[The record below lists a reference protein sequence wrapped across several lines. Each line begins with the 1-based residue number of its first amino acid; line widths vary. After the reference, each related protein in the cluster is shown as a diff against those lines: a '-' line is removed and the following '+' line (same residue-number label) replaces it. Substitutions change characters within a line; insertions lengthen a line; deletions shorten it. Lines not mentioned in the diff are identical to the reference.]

1 MMKKKIAAVAMSGGV
16 DSSVAC
22 ALLIEQGYKV
32 IGITMSLFSI
42 VQKENNF
49 KNFWGNGAIEDS
61 RCIATF
67 LKIPHHVIDLKKQFE
82 KVVIQNF
89 CDEYSKG
96 CTPNPCIRCNRHIK
110 FDLLMRKA
118 MELGAEHLA
127 TGHYAKVLWDPQSKH
142 YLLKKATNKQKDQS
156 YFLYSLSQEQLSR
169 TLLPIGSLSKTEVKK
184 KALKMG
190 LPIAHRPES
199 QEICFIPDNN
209 YSSFLHEKIPG
220 AFRPGYILDINNR
233 IVGKHKGIIN
243 FTIGQ
248 RKGIGIAAQ
257 HPLYVLEIRSNENSI
272 VVGTNE
278 DLYKNKLIASHI
290 HIISESQIT
299 EPVSVKAKIRY
310 KHKEAKAR
318 IFPEESN
325 LFRVEFEKL
334 QRAITPGQAVVF
346 YDGDLVIGGGTIIG
360 PLK

>member
-1 MMKKKIAAVAMSGGV
+1 MK
-16 DSSVAC
+16 
-22 ALLIEQGYKV
+22 
-32 IGITMSLFSI
+32 
-42 VQKENNF
+42 
-49 KNFWGNGAIEDS
+49 
-61 RCIATF
+61 
-67 LKIPHHVIDLKKQFE
+67 
-82 KVVIQNF
+82 
-89 CDEYSKG
+89 
-96 CTPNPCIRCNRHIK
+96 
-110 FDLLMRKA
+110 
-118 MELGAEHLA
+118 LGAEHLA

-360 PLK
+360 STEKSKNIN

>member
-22 ALLIEQGYKV
+22 ALLIEQGYEV
-32 IGITMSLFSI
+32 IGLTMSLFSF

-49 KNFWGNGAIEDS
+49 KNYWGNGAIEDA

-82 KVVIQNF
+82 KIVIQNF

-118 MELGAEHLA
+118 MKLGAEHLA